1 MADDESETYKLWRV
15 RKTLMHLC
23 HDRGYLVTQDELD
36 FTLDQFKEQYGD
48 RPSEGKP
55 SRTKLS
61 ILVAHNVDPT
71 DQMFIFFPEE
81 EKVGIKT
88 IKAYFTKM
96 QQENIMRS
104 IIVVRGGL
112 TPSAKGGI
120 NDMAPKYH
128 METFFE
134 TELLINITEHTLV
147 PEHSVMSN
155 DEKKE
160 LMQRYRLKESQ
171 LPRIQTS
178 DPVARYFGLRRGQVV
193 RIVRNSET
201 AGRYV
206 TYRLVI

>member
-1 MADDESETYKLWRV
+1 
-15 RKTLMHLC
+15 
-23 HDRGYLVTQDELD
+23 
-36 FTLDQFKEQYGD
+36 
-48 RPSEGKP
+48 
-55 SRTKLS
+55 
-61 ILVAHNVDPT
+61 
-71 DQMFIFFPEE
+71 MFIFFPEE

-193 RIVRNSET
+193 RIDLRAAQIAGLAVNSNPSPTDTCQLYGLDSIMVERVSGTPENKVVRKVMFENN
-201 AGRYV
+201 V
-206 TYRLVI
+206 N

>member
-1 MADDESETYKLWRV
+1 MADDEGETYKLWRV

-36 FTLDQFKEQYGD
+36 FTLDQFKEQFGD

-55 SRTKLS
+55 SRSSLS
-61 ILVAHNVDPT
+61 ILVAHNDDPT
-71 DQMFIFFPEE
+71 DQMFVFFPDD

-104 IIVVRGGL
+104 IIVVRGGM

-120 NDMAPKYH
+120 LDMAPKYI
-128 METFFE
+128 MEMFLE
-134 TELLINITEHTLV
+134 TELLINITEHSLV
-147 PEHSVMSN
+147 PEHSVMTD